1 MIGSDGPLST
11 LGCHVIF
18 ERAAIF
24 ETCCSCDQREES
36 EGSSGVQVRGKVAVS
51 TSKQEREQGGVL
63 PELPCTGDHQE
74 LQGAMAPSSPD
85 AGHSCTGSDEGAQG
99 PEEESAVASKAAPS
113 TQSPLIDPLTRKA
126 SMLVELLLE
135 KDTKK
140 EPILQHTLLKV
151 VGRKYTQHFPEI
163 LRRASKHMELVFGLE
178 LMEVYRSRI
187 IYALMYKLNLSGGG
201 LYQGSLGSLRS
212 PEGSSPKI
220 WYRRST

>member
-1 MIGSDGPLST
+1 
-11 LGCHVIF
+11 
-18 ERAAIF
+18 
-24 ETCCSCDQREES
+24 
-36 EGSSGVQVRGKVAVS
+36 
-51 TSKQEREQGGVL
+51 
-63 PELPCTGDHQE
+63 
-74 LQGAMAPSSPD
+74 MAPRSPD

-99 PEEESAVASKAAPS
+99 PEEESAVASKAAPA

-187 IYALMYKLNLSGGG
+187 IYALMYKLNLSGRG
-201 LYQGSLGSLRS
+201 LY
-212 PEGSSPKI
+212 
-220 WYRRST
+220 